1 MPAGHLP
8 LTGVDV
14 PGSAGVPVGLQS
26 GPDVQAP
33 FDEPCVAVCAGDT
46 GAPPLVELEL
56 DGAVCVTEVVA
67 VAVPGFVTPDVVAV
81 PVVADVVVVD
91 DLLCLWVVVVDD
103 ELWLDPPQ
111 ATTPKA
117 STMTAAATM
126 ATRAKSP
133 VHGVRCMT

>member
-1 MPAGHLP
+1 VPAGHLP
-8 LTGVDV
+8 LTGVEV
-14 PGSAGVPVGLQS
+14 PGSAGVPLGLQS

-33 FDEPCVAVCAGDT
+33 FVPCVAVCAVDT

-56 DGAVCVTEVVA
+56 AGAVGVTDVVV
-67 VAVPGFVTPDVVAV
+67 VAVPGFVTAGVVAAL
-81 PVVADVVVVD
+81 VVVDAVVVD

-111 ATTPKA
+111 AATATA
-117 STMTAAATM
+117 SRTTAAATM

-133 VHGVRCMT
+133 EHGVRCMT